1 MTGEINL
8 RGSVLPIG
16 GLKEKA
22 LGALQAGIRTLL
34 VPTMNMKDV
43 PEIPE
48 SARKK
53 LKFLP
58 METVDDVLK
67 AALLK
72 G

>member
-1 MTGEINL
+1 
-8 RGSVLPIG
+8 
-16 GLKEKA
+16 
-22 LGALQAGIRTLL
+22 
-34 VPTMNMKDV
+34 MNMKDV